1 MGEELEL
8 GKLFIKNDDGTF
20 SELMGGIVDCS
31 IFYDSV
37 QNLNYGAEYFQ
48 IPNELFATISFNMS
62 HKQKREFDRM
72 LRRSIGHYRRTIRR
86 FIRLKEKVRRNMLKR
101 NYCIL

>member
-31 IFYDSV
+31 IFEDSV
-37 QNLNYGAEYFQ
+37 QSLDYGAEYFQ
-48 IPNELFATISFNMS
+48 VPSELSATLVMS
-62 HKQKREFDRM
+62 HRQRREFDKM
-72 LRRSIGHYRRTIRR
+72 LRRSIWHYVRTVRR
-86 FIRLKEKVRRNMLKR
+86 FIRLKEKVRRNMLK
-101 NYCIL
+101 CSG